1 MLAVFSKSVAKSP
14 EGLQS
19 PESNSVSSLKD
30 AFLAQHFSSL
40 NPSSVTLNLASSVL
54 LAYSL
59 HKNNPLL
66 PRYQFLIFFL
76 FMSIS
81 YFFIYFLFFYLGMF
95 EKIKVGTFFGWFS
108 YPFDPLNIWWS
119 LNLGVF
125 WLSQLECWFFIL
137 WFILLFGK
145 NLICGSESLCFDYWI

>member
-1 MLAVFSKSVAKSP
+1 LRINFKEKAKMLAVFSKSVAKSP

-30 AFLAQHFSSL
+30 AFLAQHFGYL

-81 YFFIYFLFFYLGMF
+81 SFFFIVIF
-95 EKIKVGTFFGWFS
+95 I
-108 YPFDPLNIWWS
+108 
-119 LNLGVF
+119 
-125 WLSQLECWFFIL
+125 FFIWVCL
-137 WFILLFGK
+137 KRSKLEPFVL
-145 NLICGSESLCFDYWI
+145 DMQ

>member
-30 AFLAQHFSSL
+30 AFLAQHFESL
-40 NPSSVTLNLASSVL
+40 NPSSVTLNLASSAL

-66 PRYQFLIFFL
+66 PRYQSISHLFFSSYLCQTDHFFLFCDFLIFFL
-76 FMSIS
+76 SGYVWKDQS
-81 YFFIYFLFFYLGMF
+81 WNLLFWILNKGFC
-95 EKIKVGTFFGWFS
+95 
-108 YPFDPLNIWWS
+108 YPFDPLNIWWMVITE
-119 LNLGVF
+119 L
-125 WLSQLECWFFIL
+125 LSFYYLDVVW
-137 WFILLFGK
+137 W
-145 NLICGSESLCFDYWI
+145 S